1 MSFKVFFNIGNS
13 RLFLLFCAF
22 SFSFGAD
29 EQIIT
34 AQKREQILSE
44 YEKLEAA
51 KSELDSY
58 RQATKRLFN
67 ERQAQLLAK
76 EAELNATLAL
86 IAQKEQNI
94 SEANAK
100 SEAKVADMLA
110 KNEAILNELKKGNN
124 DKMLEAYVKM
134 KDGKIAEVLGAMD
147 ATDAAKLLY
156 RMEAKKISAVL
167 AKMDAA
173 KAVELTN
180 LIKEGKIFDENAS
193 KDSPAQNIAQNG
205 DENASANQEFQ
216 NSLCYNYKKEQKCLI
231 DFAELG

>member
-1 MSFKVFFNIGNS
+1 MKLLLWGILEGIKKMSFKVFFNFGNS

-58 RQATKRLFN
+58 REATKRLF
-67 ERQAQLLAK
+67 EQRQAQLLAK

-147 ATDAAKLLY
+147 AIDAAKLLY

-180 LIKEGKIFDENAS
+180 LIREGKIFDENNS
-193 KDSPAQNIAQNG
+193 KDN
-205 DENASANQEFQ
+205 
-216 NSLCYNYKKEQKCLI
+216 
-231 DFAELG
+231 

>member
-1 MSFKVFFNIGNS
+1 MKLLLWGILEGIKKMSFKVFFNIGNS

-58 RQATKRLFN
+58 REATKRLF
-67 ERQAQLLAK
+67 EQRQAQLLAK

-147 ATDAAKLLY
+147 AIDAAKLLY

-180 LIKEGKIFDENAS
+180 LIREGKIFDENTS
-193 KDSPAQNIAQNG
+193 KDNSSQNG
-205 DENASANQEFQ
+205 DENASAN
-216 NSLCYNYKKEQKCLI
+216 
-231 DFAELG
+231 

>member
-1 MSFKVFFNIGNS
+1 MKSLLWGILEGIKKMSFKVFFNIGNS

-58 RQATKRLFN
+58 REATKRLF
-67 ERQAQLLAK
+67 EQRQAQLLAK

-147 ATDAAKLLY
+147 AIDAAKLLY

-180 LIKEGKIFDENAS
+180 LIREGKIFDENSS
-193 KDSPAQNIAQNG
+193 KDNSAQNG
-205 DENASANQEFQ
+205 DENASAN
-216 NSLCYNYKKEQKCLI
+216 
-231 DFAELG
+231 

>member
-58 RQATKRLFN
+58 REATKRLFN

-147 ATDAAKLLY
+147 AIDAAKLLY

-180 LIKEGKIFDENAS
+180 LIKEGKIFDENSS
-193 KDSPAQNIAQNG
+193 KDNPAQNG
-205 DENASANQEFQ
+205 DENASAN
-216 NSLCYNYKKEQKCLI
+216 
-231 DFAELG
+231 

>member
-1 MSFKVFFNIGNS
+1 MKSLLWGILEGIKKMSFKVFFNIGNS

-58 RQATKRLFN
+58 REATKRLF
-67 ERQAQLLAK
+67 EQRQAQLLAK

-180 LIKEGKIFDENAS
+180 LIREGKIFDENTS
-193 KDSPAQNIAQNG
+193 KDSPTQNIAQNG
-205 DENASANQEFQ
+205 DENASAN
-216 NSLCYNYKKEQKCLI
+216 
-231 DFAELG
+231 

>member
-1 MSFKVFFNIGNS
+1 MKSLLWGILEGIKKMSFKVFFNLGNS

-58 RQATKRLFN
+58 REATKRLFN

-124 DKMLEAYVKM
+124 DKMLEAYIKM

-147 ATDAAKLLY
+147 AADAAKLLY

-180 LIKEGKIFDENAS
+180 LIKEGKIFDENSS

-205 DENASANQEFQ
+205 DENASAN
-216 NSLCYNYKKEQKCLI
+216 
-231 DFAELG
+231 

>member
-1 MSFKVFFNIGNS
+1 MSFKVFFNLGNS

-29 EQIIT
+29 EQIIA

-58 RQATKRLFN
+58 REATKRLF
-67 ERQAQLLAK
+67 EQRQAQLLAK

-147 ATDAAKLLY
+147 AIDAAKLLY

-180 LIKEGKIFDENAS
+180 LIREGKIFDENTS
-193 KDSPAQNIAQNG
+193 KDNSSQNG
-205 DENASANQEFQ
+205 DENASAN
-216 NSLCYNYKKEQKCLI
+216 
-231 DFAELG
+231 

>member
-1 MSFKVFFNIGNS
+1 MKSLLWGILEGIKKMSFKVFFNLGNS

-58 RQATKRLFN
+58 REATKRLF
-67 ERQAQLLAK
+67 EQRQAQLLAK

-147 ATDAAKLLY
+147 AIDAAKLLY

-193 KDSPAQNIAQNG
+193 KDNSSQNG
-205 DENASANQEFQ
+205 DENASAN
-216 NSLCYNYKKEQKCLI
+216 
-231 DFAELG
+231 

>member
-1 MSFKVFFNIGNS
+1 MSFKVFFNLGNS

-58 RQATKRLFN
+58 REATKRLFN

-147 ATDAAKLLY
+147 AIDAAKLLY

-180 LIKEGKIFDENAS
+180 LIKEGKIFDENSS
-193 KDSPAQNIAQNG
+193 KDNSSQNIVQNG
-205 DENASANQEFQ
+205 DENASAN
-216 NSLCYNYKKEQKCLI
+216 
-231 DFAELG
+231 

>member
-1 MSFKVFFNIGNS
+1 MKLLLWGILEGIKKMSFKVFFNLGNS

-58 RQATKRLFN
+58 REATKRLF
-67 ERQAQLLAK
+67 EQRQAQLLAK

-124 DKMLEAYVKM
+124 DKMLEAYIKM

-147 ATDAAKLLY
+147 AIDAAKLLY

-180 LIKEGKIFDENAS
+180 LIREGKIFDENSS
-193 KDSPAQNIAQNG
+193 KDSPAQNG
-205 DENASANQEFQ
+205 DENASAN
-216 NSLCYNYKKEQKCLI
+216 
-231 DFAELG
+231 

>member
-1 MSFKVFFNIGNS
+1 MSFKVFFNFGNS

-58 RQATKRLFN
+58 REATKRLF
-67 ERQAQLLAK
+67 EQRQAQLLAK

-180 LIKEGKIFDENAS
+180 LIKEGKIFDENSS
-193 KDSPAQNIAQNG
+193 KDNSSQNG
-205 DENASANQEFQ
+205 DENASAN
-216 NSLCYNYKKEQKCLI
+216 
-231 DFAELG
+231 

>member
-1 MSFKVFFNIGNS
+1 MKSLLWGILEGIKKMSFKVFFNLGNS

-58 RQATKRLFN
+58 REATKRLFN

-124 DKMLEAYVKM
+124 DKMLEAYIKM

-180 LIKEGKIFDENAS
+180 LIKEGKIFDENSS
-193 KDSPAQNIAQNG
+193 KDNSSQNG
-205 DENASANQEFQ
+205 DENASAN
-216 NSLCYNYKKEQKCLI
+216 
-231 DFAELG
+231 

>member
-1 MSFKVFFNIGNS
+1 MKSLLWAILEGIKKMSFKVFFNLGNS

-58 RQATKRLFN
+58 REATKRLFN

-193 KDSPAQNIAQNG
+193 KDNPSQNIAQNG
-205 DENASANQEFQ
+205 DENASAN
-216 NSLCYNYKKEQKCLI
+216 
-231 DFAELG
+231 

>member
-1 MSFKVFFNIGNS
+1 MSFKVFFNLGNS

-58 RQATKRLFN
+58 REATKRLF
-67 ERQAQLLAK
+67 EQRQAQLLAK

-100 SEAKVADMLA
+100 SEAKVAGMLA

-180 LIKEGKIFDENAS
+180 LIKEGKIFDENSS
-193 KDSPAQNIAQNG
+193 KDNSSQNG
-205 DENASANQEFQ
+205 DENASAN
-216 NSLCYNYKKEQKCLI
+216 
-231 DFAELG
+231 

>member
-1 MSFKVFFNIGNS
+1 MSFKVFFNLGNF

-58 RQATKRLFN
+58 REATKRLFN

-205 DENASANQEFQ
+205 DENASAN
-216 NSLCYNYKKEQKCLI
+216 
-231 DFAELG
+231 

>member
-1 MSFKVFFNIGNS
+1 MKSLLWGILEGIKKMSFKVFFNLRNS

-58 RQATKRLFN
+58 REATKRLF
-67 ERQAQLLAK
+67 EQRQAQLLAK

-180 LIKEGKIFDENAS
+180 LIREGKIFDENAS
-193 KDSPAQNIAQNG
+193 KDNSAQNS
-205 DENASANQEFQ
+205 DENASAN
-216 NSLCYNYKKEQKCLI
+216 
-231 DFAELG
+231 

>member
-1 MSFKVFFNIGNS
+1 MKSLLWGILEGIKKMSFKVFFNIGNS

-58 RQATKRLFN
+58 REATKRLFN

-76 EAELNATLAL
+76 EVELNATLAL
-86 IAQKEQNI
+86 IDQKEQNI

-180 LIKEGKIFDENAS
+180 LIKEGKIFDENSS
-193 KDSPAQNIAQNG
+193 KDNSSQNG
-205 DENASANQEFQ
+205 DENASAN
-216 NSLCYNYKKEQKCLI
+216 
-231 DFAELG
+231 

>member
-1 MSFKVFFNIGNS
+1 MKSLLWGILEGIKKMSFKVFFNLGNS

-58 RQATKRLFN
+58 REATKRLFN

-124 DKMLEAYVKM
+124 DKMLEAYAKM

-147 ATDAAKLLY
+147 AIDAAKLLY

-180 LIKEGKIFDENAS
+180 LIREGKIFDENSS
-193 KDSPAQNIAQNG
+193 KDNSAQNG
-205 DENASANQEFQ
+205 DENASAN
-216 NSLCYNYKKEQKCLI
+216 
-231 DFAELG
+231 

>member
-1 MSFKVFFNIGNS
+1 MSFKVFFNLGNS

-34 AQKREQILSE
+34 AQKREQILRE

-58 RQATKRLFN
+58 REATKRLFN

-180 LIKEGKIFDENAS
+180 LIKEGKIFDENSS
-193 KDSPAQNIAQNG
+193 KDNSSQNG
-205 DENASANQEFQ
+205 DENASAN
-216 NSLCYNYKKEQKCLI
+216 
-231 DFAELG
+231 

>member
-1 MSFKVFFNIGNS
+1 MKSLLWGILEGIKKMSFKVFFNLGNS

-58 RQATKRLFN
+58 REATKRLFN

-147 ATDAAKLLY
+147 AIDAAKLLY

-180 LIKEGKIFDENAS
+180 LIREGKIFDENTS
-193 KDSPAQNIAQNG
+193 KDSPAQNG
-205 DENASANQEFQ
+205 DENASAN
-216 NSLCYNYKKEQKCLI
+216 
-231 DFAELG
+231 

>member
-1 MSFKVFFNIGNS
+1 MSFKAFFNLGNS

-58 RQATKRLFN
+58 REATKRLFN

-193 KDSPAQNIAQNG
+193 KDNSSQNIAQNG
-205 DENASANQEFQ
+205 DENASAN
-216 NSLCYNYKKEQKCLI
+216 
-231 DFAELG
+231 

>member
-1 MSFKVFFNIGNS
+1 MSFKVFFNLGNS

-58 RQATKRLFN
+58 REATKRLF
-67 ERQAQLLAK
+67 EQRQAQLLAK

-147 ATDAAKLLY
+147 AIDAAKLLY

-180 LIKEGKIFDENAS
+180 LIKEGKIFDENSS
-193 KDSPAQNIAQNG
+193 KDNSSQNG
-205 DENASANQEFQ
+205 DENASTN
-216 NSLCYNYKKEQKCLI
+216 
-231 DFAELG
+231 

>member
-1 MSFKVFFNIGNS
+1 MKSLLWGILEGIKKMSFKVFFNLGNS

-58 RQATKRLFN
+58 REATKRLFN

-180 LIKEGKIFDENAS
+180 LIREGKIFDENTS
-193 KDSPAQNIAQNG
+193 KDNSSQNG
-205 DENASANQEFQ
+205 DENASAN
-216 NSLCYNYKKEQKCLI
+216 
-231 DFAELG
+231 

>member
-58 RQATKRLFN
+58 REATKRLF
-67 ERQAQLLAK
+67 EQRQAQLLAK

-94 SEANAK
+94 SVANAK

-147 ATDAAKLLY
+147 AIDAAKLLY
-156 RMEAKKISAVL
+156 RMEAKKISSVL

-180 LIKEGKIFDENAS
+180 LIREGKIFDENTS
-193 KDSPAQNIAQNG
+193 KDNSSQNG
-205 DENASANQEFQ
+205 DENASAN
-216 NSLCYNYKKEQKCLI
+216 
-231 DFAELG
+231 

>member
-1 MSFKVFFNIGNS
+1 MKSLLWGILEGIKKMSFKVFFNLGNS

-58 RQATKRLFN
+58 REATKRLFN

-124 DKMLEAYVKM
+124 DKMLEAYIKM

-147 ATDAAKLLY
+147 AADAAKLLY

-205 DENASANQEFQ
+205 DENASAN
-216 NSLCYNYKKEQKCLI
+216 
-231 DFAELG
+231 

>member
-1 MSFKVFFNIGNS
+1 MKSLLWGILEGIKKMSFKVFFNLGNS

-58 RQATKRLFN
+58 REATKRLF
-67 ERQAQLLAK
+67 EQRQAQLLAK

-193 KDSPAQNIAQNG
+193 KDNSSQNG
-205 DENASANQEFQ
+205 DENASAN
-216 NSLCYNYKKEQKCLI
+216 
-231 DFAELG
+231 

>member
-1 MSFKVFFNIGNS
+1 MKSLLWGILEGIKKMSFKVFFNFGNS

-58 RQATKRLFN
+58 REATKRLF
-67 ERQAQLLAK
+67 EQRQAQLLAK

-147 ATDAAKLLY
+147 AIDAAKLLY

-180 LIKEGKIFDENAS
+180 LIREGKIFDENSS
-193 KDSPAQNIAQNG
+193 KDNSSQNG
-205 DENASANQEFQ
+205 DENASAN
-216 NSLCYNYKKEQKCLI
+216 
-231 DFAELG
+231 

>member
-58 RQATKRLFN
+58 REATKRLFN

-193 KDSPAQNIAQNG
+193 KDNSSQNG
-205 DENASANQEFQ
+205 DENASAN
-216 NSLCYNYKKEQKCLI
+216 
-231 DFAELG
+231 

>member
-1 MSFKVFFNIGNS
+1 MKSLLWGILEGIKKMSFKVFFNLGNS

-58 RQATKRLFN
+58 REATKRLF
-67 ERQAQLLAK
+67 EQRQAQLLAK

-124 DKMLEAYVKM
+124 DKMLEAYIKM

-147 ATDAAKLLY
+147 AIDAAKLLY

-180 LIKEGKIFDENAS
+180 LIREGKIFDENAS
-193 KDSPAQNIAQNG
+193 KDNSAQNG
-205 DENASANQEFQ
+205 DENASAN
-216 NSLCYNYKKEQKCLI
+216 
-231 DFAELG
+231 

>member
-1 MSFKVFFNIGNS
+1 MKLLLWGILEGIKKMSFKVFFNLGNS

-58 RQATKRLFN
+58 REATKRLF
-67 ERQAQLLAK
+67 EQRQAQLLAK

-124 DKMLEAYVKM
+124 DKMLEAYIKM

-147 ATDAAKLLY
+147 AIDAAKLLY

-180 LIKEGKIFDENAS
+180 LIREGKIFDENAS
-193 KDSPAQNIAQNG
+193 KDNSSQNG
-205 DENASANQEFQ
+205 DENASAN
-216 NSLCYNYKKEQKCLI
+216 
-231 DFAELG
+231 

>member
-1 MSFKVFFNIGNS
+1 MSFKVFFNFGNS

-58 RQATKRLFN
+58 REATKRLF
-67 ERQAQLLAK
+67 EQRQAQLLAK

-147 ATDAAKLLY
+147 AIDAAKLLY

-180 LIKEGKIFDENAS
+180 LIREGKIFDENTS
-193 KDSPAQNIAQNG
+193 KDNSSQNG
-205 DENASANQEFQ
+205 DENASAN
-216 NSLCYNYKKEQKCLI
+216 
-231 DFAELG
+231 

>member
-1 MSFKVFFNIGNS
+1 MKLLLWGILEGIKKMSFKVFFNLGNS

-34 AQKREQILSE
+34 AQKRKQILSE

-58 RQATKRLFN
+58 REATKRLF
-67 ERQAQLLAK
+67 EQRQAQLLAK

-100 SEAKVADMLA
+100 SEAKIADMLA

-124 DKMLEAYVKM
+124 DKMLEAYIKM
-134 KDGKIAEVLGAMD
+134 KDGKIAEVLDAMD
-147 ATDAAKLLY
+147 AIDAAKLLY

-180 LIKEGKIFDENAS
+180 LIREGKIFDENTS
-193 KDSPAQNIAQNG
+193 KDNSAQNG
-205 DENASANQEFQ
+205 DENASAN
-216 NSLCYNYKKEQKCLI
+216 
-231 DFAELG
+231 

>member
-1 MSFKVFFNIGNS
+1 MSFKVFFNLGNS

-58 RQATKRLFN
+58 REATKRLF
-67 ERQAQLLAK
+67 EQRQAQLLAK

-180 LIKEGKIFDENAS
+180 LIREGKIFDENTS
-193 KDSPAQNIAQNG
+193 KDNSSQNG
-205 DENASANQEFQ
+205 DENASAN
-216 NSLCYNYKKEQKCLI
+216 
-231 DFAELG
+231 

>member
-1 MSFKVFFNIGNS
+1 MKSLLWGILEGIKKMSFKVFFNLGNS

-58 RQATKRLFN
+58 REATKRLFN

-86 IAQKEQNI
+86 IAQTEQNI

-147 ATDAAKLLY
+147 AIDAAKLLY

-193 KDSPAQNIAQNG
+193 KDNSSQNIAQNG
-205 DENASANQEFQ
+205 DENASAN
-216 NSLCYNYKKEQKCLI
+216 
-231 DFAELG
+231 

>member
-1 MSFKVFFNIGNS
+1 MKLLLWGILEGIKKMSFKVFFNFGNS

-58 RQATKRLFN
+58 REATKRLFN

-147 ATDAAKLLY
+147 AIDAAKLLY

-180 LIKEGKIFDENAS
+180 LIREGKIFDENAS
-193 KDSPAQNIAQNG
+193 KDNSSQNG
-205 DENASANQEFQ
+205 DENAKLG
-216 NSLCYNYKKEQKCLI
+216 NSRI
-231 DFAELG
+231 P

>member
-1 MSFKVFFNIGNS
+1 MKSLLWGILEGIKKMSFKVFFNLGNS

-29 EQIIT
+29 EQIIA

-58 RQATKRLFN
+58 REATKRLF
-67 ERQAQLLAK
+67 EQRQAQLLAK

-147 ATDAAKLLY
+147 AIDAAKLLY

-180 LIKEGKIFDENAS
+180 LIKEGKIFDENSS
-193 KDSPAQNIAQNG
+193 KDNSSQNG
-205 DENASANQEFQ
+205 DENASAN
-216 NSLCYNYKKEQKCLI
+216 
-231 DFAELG
+231 

>member
-1 MSFKVFFNIGNS
+1 MKSLLWGILEGIKKMSFKVFFNLGNS

-58 RQATKRLFN
+58 REATKRLF
-67 ERQAQLLAK
+67 EQRQAQLLAK

-147 ATDAAKLLY
+147 AIDAAKLLY
-156 RMEAKKISAVL
+156 RMEAKKISSVL

-180 LIKEGKIFDENAS
+180 LIREGKIFDENSS
-193 KDSPAQNIAQNG
+193 KDNSSQNG
-205 DENASANQEFQ
+205 DENASAN
-216 NSLCYNYKKEQKCLI
+216 
-231 DFAELG
+231 

>member
-1 MSFKVFFNIGNS
+1 MKSLLWGILEGIKKMSFKVFFNFGSS

-58 RQATKRLFN
+58 REATKRLFN

-205 DENASANQEFQ
+205 DENASAN
-216 NSLCYNYKKEQKCLI
+216 
-231 DFAELG
+231 

>member
-1 MSFKVFFNIGNS
+1 MKSLLWDILEGIKKMSFKVFFNLGNS

-58 RQATKRLFN
+58 REATKRLFN

-180 LIKEGKIFDENAS
+180 LIKEGKIFDENSS
-193 KDSPAQNIAQNG
+193 KDNSSQNG
-205 DENASANQEFQ
+205 DENASAN
-216 NSLCYNYKKEQKCLI
+216 
-231 DFAELG
+231 